1 MSHPRSA
8 FGAPPRGGAAGG
20 PAEPDPRLPLGQQR
34 RRFLAGVAAWAA
46 GGGAWSAVRAA
57 APAFPTRPI
66 LLWVPWAA
74 GGATD
79 ISMRVL
85 AELASQHLGQ
95 TVVTENRGGAG
106 GTLAMPVLQSAA
118 PDGYTIAQLPYPVFR
133 IAHAQKVLWDPVRD
147 TTPIIQVSG
156 VTFGLLVPSG
166 SRFASLEDLFA
177 FARAHPGE
185 LTIATNGVGTTPHVV
200 LERLFTAR
208 GMKYV
213 HVPYKGV
220 GEQLNAIAAGQ
231 VMAGVSSSGF
241 APAVDS
247 GRLRLLV
254 TFAAQRSARWP
265 AVPTLRDL
273 GHDIVAQSPYG
284 LAGPRGVPAPI
295 VEILHQAFRKAM
307 FDPRFVQ
314 EIAKY
319 DQELDYLGPAD
330 YARACREMSAQERI
344 NVERLGLAKESG
356 GG

>member
-1 MSHPRSA
+1 MNR
-8 FGAPPRGGAAGG
+8 
-20 PAEPDPRLPLGQQR
+20 QR
-34 RRFLAGVAAWAA
+34 RRWIAGLGAWTL
-46 GGGAWSAVRAA
+46 GGGALSAVRAA

-66 LLWVPWAA
+66 SLWVPWAA

-85 AELASQHLGQ
+85 AELAGQHLGQ

-106 GTLAMPVLQSAA
+106 GTLVMPVLQSAA

-133 IAHAQKVLWDPVRD
+133 IAHTQKVLWDPVRD

-156 VTFGLLVPSG
+156 VTFGLLVPAG
-166 SRFASLEDLFA
+166 SRFTTLEDLFA
-177 FARAHPGE
+177 HARAHPGE

-200 LERLFTAR
+200 LESLFTAH
-208 GMKYV
+208 GLKYI

-247 GRLRLLV
+247 GRLRLVV

-265 AVPTLRDL
+265 SVPTLREL
-273 GHDIVAQSPYG
+273 GFDIVAQSPYG
-284 LAGPRGVPAPI
+284 LVGPRGMAPAI
-295 VEILHQAFRKAM
+295 VETLHQAFRKAM
-307 FDPRFVQ
+307 FDPRFVH

-330 YARACREMSAQERI
+330 YARACREMSAQERL
-344 NVERLGLAKESG
+344 NVERLGLAREPG